1 MPMPAAAQVHAD
13 DDPEVGLTIAQVA
26 RLYGV
31 GPRTVERMLASG
43 QLKAYRVRKAI
54 RIRRGDALAAR
65 QPH

>member
-1 MPMPAAAQVHAD
+1 MTATARVLAD
-13 DDPEVGLTIAQVA
+13 NDPELGLSITEVA

-31 GPRTVERMLASG
+31 GSRTVERMIANG
-43 QLKAYRVRKAI
+43 ELKAYRVRNAV